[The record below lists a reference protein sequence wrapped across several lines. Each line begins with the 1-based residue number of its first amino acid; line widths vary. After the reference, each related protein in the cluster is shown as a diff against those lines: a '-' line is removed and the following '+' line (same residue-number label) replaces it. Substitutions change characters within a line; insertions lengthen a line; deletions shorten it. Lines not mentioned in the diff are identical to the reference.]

1 MPRQIFTADEYR
13 AFTNA
18 FKSFVAVKKN
28 EINEDKLYDRLICRD
43 NLLFQ
48 ANSGMRSG
56 ELRQLTWENVEIKK
70 YIEGNKQLLIAKV
83 TVEAHTSK
91 VRNGRHFTCLG
102 DELLM
107 RIAKNKLRT
116 EVQQTIGRSWGL
128 PVYII

>member
-28 EINEDKLYDRLICRD
+28 ELSEDKLYDRLICRD
-43 NLLFQ
+43 YLLFQ

-70 YIEGNKQLLIAKV
+70 YNKA
-83 TVEAHTSK
+83 TS
-91 VRNGRHFTCLG
+91 NYL
-102 DELLM
+102 
-107 RIAKNKLRT
+107 
-116 EVQQTIGRSWGL
+116 
-128 PVYII
+128 